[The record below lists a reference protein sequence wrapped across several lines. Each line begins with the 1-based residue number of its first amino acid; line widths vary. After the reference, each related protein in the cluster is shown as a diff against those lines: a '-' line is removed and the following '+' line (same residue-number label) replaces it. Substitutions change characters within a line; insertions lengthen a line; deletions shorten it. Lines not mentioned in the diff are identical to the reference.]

1 MQKDELLLMECAIPR
16 RGAAW
21 TKKKAEFGSTEPRPE
36 ISGLEINNGHDRHRR
51 RRRRRRR
58 RIHDDRRRRR
68 RRAHALRGA
77 WQR

>member
-21 TKKKAEFGSTEPRPE
+21 TKKKAEFGLAEPRPE

-51 RRRRRRR
+51 RRRRRR
-58 RIHDDRRRRR
+58 IHDDRRRR